1 MSSDVSSASYTL
13 DNSGIII
20 QFDLKDFT
28 SNTKVEVSPFTDI
41 TNSFTITNYSNYN
54 MTAFNVSAISQY
66 NCDITDNAVI
76 GGPLVEFKSEFFCFK
91 VGAQKQIKLY

>member
-20 QFDLKDFT
+20 QFELEDFIP
-28 SNTKVEVSPFTDI
+28 NTKVEVSPFIDI

-54 MTAFNVSAISQY
+54 MTAFNFSAISQ
-66 NCDITDNAVI
+66 
-76 GGPLVEFKSEFFCFK
+76 
-91 VGAQKQIKLY
+91 